1 MKFGSNAV
9 LACLLLSTAVVPAS
23 AQDLLG
29 GIIGGDGDSSLIT
42 LSSGSA
48 SDSGLVNLG
57 LGSDANNASNVLD
70 VGLGSGSNSIVDA
83 NVSAGGTSGL
93 GVDVG
98 LLNDGVTVDANV
110 GGSSGLVDVNVGLG
124 GGSLIDVNVG
134 GGGNGGGG
142 GGGNGG
148 GGNGGGNGGGGNGGN
163 NTGNNNNNNNGV
175 GVRLGGSG
183 GGGGGFGCTGGES
196 SDSVASLIGS
206 TDSDASSWSSASN
219 ISVQKVQV
227 CPEVQQLI
235 AAQLANSNLG
245 ERLSNAV
252 AADAL
257 ISASLSRTVYDA
269 DRVFAV
275 TRRGSKLT
283 VYVY

>member
-57 LGSDANNASNVLD
+57 LGSDANNTSNVLD

-110 GGSSGLVDVNVGLG
+110 GGSGGLVDVNVGLG
-124 GGSLIDVNVG
+124 GGSLIDVNV
-134 GGGNGGGG
+134 
-142 GGGNGG
+142 GG